1 MSTIKV
7 PGVVGCSRLLN
18 TSDALMY
25 NLFEDGAEPTPL
37 LVVNHGIMG
46 TQNINSAEVGES
58 ATSSAAVARDVA
70 NPQMTHTAK
79 TNPEAIG
86 VLVKFFVVPVAYHHS
101 LSVCAPSKS
110 GNVSDVTVFKKS
122 VMDFMGHGLEPE
134 DKKMIFA
141 RIVRNIANGRF
152 LWRNRQVAR
161 KVDVSVTVRKGDEIL
176 ETISLG
182 SAFDYK
188 LSEMPETLD
197 HFHANELRIADM
209 ILGCVEGQG
218 DLLSFG
224 VEALVYFGGKG
235 AFEVYPSQNYL
246 YDKDRIYKKGEASRL
261 LYSVP
266 CAVVDELNAGL
277 KNRPYIGQAALRDQK
292 VSNALK
298 TIDTWYPVAEGSV
311 AQPIPVEP
319 MGANIESK
327 LFFRADSKS
336 NLFKLLPQIGGT
348 NLSVAQKQFVY
359 SCFLRGGVFGSEEA
373 SGGDEDGKKTK
384 GKAKAAKKAEDTTET
399 SSEEV

>member
-1 MSTIKV
+1 MNTIKV

-25 NLFEDGAEPTPL
+25 NLFEGDAEPTPL
-37 LVVNHGIMG
+37 LVVNHGILG
-46 TQNINSAEVGES
+46 TQNVNSAEVGES
-58 ATSSAAVARDVA
+58 ATSSAGESREVA
-70 NPQMTHTAK
+70 NPQMTHSAK

-86 VLVKFFVVPVAYHHS
+86 VLVKFFVVPIAYHHS

-110 GNVSDVTVFKKS
+110 GSVSDVTAFKKA
-122 VMDFMGHGLEPE
+122 VMDFMGHGLELD

-141 RIVRNIANGRF
+141 RIVRNISNGRF

-161 KVDVSVTVRKGDEIL
+161 KVDVSVTVRRGGEVL
-176 ETISLG
+176 ETIRLG

-188 LSEMPETLD
+188 LSEMPDTLD
-197 HFHANELRIADM
+197 RFHANELRLADM
-209 ILGCVEGQG
+209 MLDCVEGQG

-224 VEALVYFGGKG
+224 VEARVYFGGKG
-235 AFEVYPSQNYL
+235 VFEVFPSQNYL
-246 YDKDRIYKKGEASRL
+246 YGKKFIYDKGEASRL

-266 CAVVDELNAGL
+266 CAVVDALNTSL

-327 LFFRADSKS
+327 HFFRADSKS
-336 NLFKLLPQIGGT
+336 NLFKLLPQIADT
-348 NLSVAQKQFVY
+348 SLSVTQKQFVY
-359 SCFLRGGVFGSEEA
+359 SCFVRGGVFGSEEA
-373 SGGDEDGKKTK
+373 SGGEDEGKKAK
-384 GKAKAAKKAEDTTET
+384 GKAKAKKKSEDTTET
-399 SSEEV
+399 SAEEA